1 MNTLSTLIAEIQSR
15 ALEIVDLSHTLNT
28 STPLFDENDPQ
39 MVYKTLSTNDADGCQ
54 TGAFEMLEHFGTHI
68 DAPAHFL
75 PSITLD
81 KLDVGKLILPAVTID
96 VRAEVEKDCD
106 YRLTRERILAFEKS
120 EKIPAGA
127 AVLLLT
133 GWGKR
138 YHDATV
144 YRNADAEG
152 NCHFP
157 GYGVDGA
164 EYLVKE
170 RKAAALGIDTLS
182 IDFGLSKDFAVHK
195 LALAQEIF
203 LIENLENLELLPE
216 RGAIIFCGPMKIEH
230 GTGSPARIIALVTR
244 NR

>member
-1 MNTLSTLIAEIQSR
+1 MNTLSTLIAEIQTS
-15 ALEIVDLSHTLNT
+15 ALKIVDLSHTLNA

-39 MVYKTLSTNDADGCQ
+39 MVYKTLSTIDADGCQ

-96 VRAEVEKDCD
+96 VRAEVERDCD
-106 YRLTRERILAFEKS
+106 YMLTREKILAFEKL
-120 EKIPAGA
+120 EKIPPGA

-133 GWGKR
+133 GWGRR
-138 YHDATV
+138 YHDAIT
-144 YRNADAEG
+144 YRNADANG
-152 NCHFP
+152 HCHFP

-182 IDFGLSKDFAVHK
+182 IDYGLSKDFAVHK
-195 LALAQEIF
+195 LALAQKIF

-216 RGAIIFCGPMKIEH
+216 RGAVIFCAPMKIEN
-230 GTGSPARIIALVTR
+230 GTGSPARIIALVSPG
-244 NR
+244 N